1 MARINSGDLQ
11 VLTIYKLGI
20 NLNSRPGPLSILG
33 LNVAMCDAQAQ
44 ELDIVIPRN
53 HL

>member
-1 MARINSGDLQ
+1 M
-11 VLTIYKLGI
+11 LTIYKLGI
-20 NLNSRPGPLSILG
+20 NLNRRPGPLSILG

-44 ELDIVIPRN
+44 ELDIVIRRN